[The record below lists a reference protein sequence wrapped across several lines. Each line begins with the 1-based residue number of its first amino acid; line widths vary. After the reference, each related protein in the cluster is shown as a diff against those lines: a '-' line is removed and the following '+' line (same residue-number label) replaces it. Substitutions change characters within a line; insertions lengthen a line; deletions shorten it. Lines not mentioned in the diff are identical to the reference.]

1 MKSIKLLLYT
11 LCITLILL
19 LISCTDTLIG
29 DEGTLDED
37 IYLNYQTITDL
48 ELPFEEEWYAVN
60 AGRTHSAGAHHFVSR
75 RERYAY
81 DMLIV
86 QNRKSYAGDGSKNED
101 YYCFGK
107 RLNSPGNG
115 KVVAIE
121 NTVEDNQPGIV
132 NRTQVGNYII
142 IDHLNGETS
151 ILAHLKKGSI
161 IVAVGDT
168 VIKGQEIGQAG
179 NSGASTE
186 PHLHYHLQ
194 ETSEPLNKGL
204 GLPAQFLNYYE
215 DDVFV
220 ERGEP
225 IRNQKVKKVISTAF

>member
-1 MKSIKLLLYT
+1 MKYIKLLLYT
-11 LCITLILL
+11 LYITLILL
-19 LISCTDTLIG
+19 PISCTDTLIG
-29 DEGTLDED
+29 DEGTLDEN
-37 IYLNYQTITDL
+37 IYANYQTITDL
-48 ELPFEEEWYAVN
+48 ELPFEEEWFAVN
-60 AGRTHSAGAHHFVSR
+60 AGRTHRNGAHHFLSR
-75 RERYAY
+75 NERYAY

-86 QNRKSYAGDGSKNED
+86 QNRRSYAGDGSKNED

-107 RLNSPGNG
+107 RLNAPGNG

-121 NTVEDNQPGIV
+121 NTIEDNQPGIV
-132 NRTQVGNYII
+132 NRTHVGNYII

-168 VIKGQEIGQAG
+168 VVKGQEIGQTG
-179 NSGASTE
+179 NSGASSE

-194 ETSEPLNKGL
+194 ETSEPLSEGL

-215 DDVFV
+215 NDVFV
-220 ERGEP
+220 ERSEP
-225 IRNQKVKKVISTAF
+225 IRGQKVRKN